1 MPHPRA
7 LLAHLLQDGL
17 ITSVFCCVIA
27 LALTLA
33 GHGAWDVQ
41 LVYSLA
47 IGLTAWLFIELGRL
61 LLGRDGSWP
70 RGWRGVLVVALGSSC
85 GLVLGSLAGD
95 AYSGQPQPLWRSPW
109 LASTLAITALATA
122 AITFFFHSRAR
133 VQRLEL
139 QAAQAQRDAAQAR
152 LALLQ
157 AQLEPH
163 MLFNTLANLRVLVA
177 SDPARAQAMLDH
189 LIAWL
194 RATLGAS
201 RSTLHPLADE
211 FARVQDYL
219 ALIAVRMGPRL
230 RHTLEL
236 PAELDPLPVPAL
248 VLQPL
253 VENAI
258 RHGLEP
264 QVGGG
269 EVRIAARRLPPGA
282 GPALL
287 QLTVC
292 DDGAG
297 LPAPGS
303 ARAGG
308 THFGLA
314 QVRERLATL
323 YGAAGTLELIATPQG
338 GTRAT
343 VTFPLKTP

>member
-7 LLAHLLQDGL
+7 LLTHLLQDGL
-17 ITSVFCCVIA
+17 ITSAFCCVIA

-70 RGWRGVLVVALGSSC
+70 RGWRGVLVVALGSGC

-133 VQRLEL
+133 AQRLEL

-152 LALLQ
+152 LSLLQ

-163 MLFNTLANLRVLVA
+163 MLFNTLANLRELIA
-177 SDPARAQAMLDH
+177 ADAPRAQDMLDH

-201 RSTLHPLADE
+201 RATLHPLADE
-211 FARVQDYL
+211 FARLRDYL
-219 ALIAVRMGPRL
+219 ELIAMRMGPRL
-230 RHTLEL
+230 AFELQLPPALATLQ
-236 PAELDPLPVPAL
+236 VPAL

-264 QVGGG
+264 QLQGGTLQ
-269 EVRIAARRLPPGA
+269 VRAKQLPGA
-282 GPALL
+282 RLRL
-287 QLTVC
+287 SVC
-292 DDGAG
+292 DDGVG
-297 LPAPGS
+297 LSGTAPGGD
-303 ARAGG
+303 GG
-308 THFGLA
+308 FGLC
-314 QVRERLATL
+314 QVRERLAAL
-323 YGAAGTLELIATPQG
+323 YGPEGTLELIANGAG
-338 GTRAT
+338 GTTAW
-343 VTFPLKTP
+343 VTFPIKTP